1 MKKLFLVIDQKGMV
15 KAYPSFK
22 EAKDKFDQMCAAH
35 IKVMSDNPSF
45 GYKRQKVDVD
55 GSQVF
60 QFRSWHKSIVGGK
73 PRFFNDIF
81 SLQTIVVE

>member
-1 MKKLFLVIDQKGMV
+1 MKKLFLVIDQKGLA

-45 GYKRQKVDVD
+45 GYKRIKSDVD
-55 GSQVF
+55 GSQVL
-60 QFRSWHKSIVGGK
+60 QFRSWHRSIVNGK
-73 PRFFNDIF
+73 PRFFNEIF
-81 SLQTIVVE
+81 SMQSIVLE